1 MSMRVLMTGGGTAG
15 HINPALTIAAA
26 VQEEWPDCEVLF
38 VGTHDRME
46 TRLVP
51 AAGYNLVTMKIN
63 GFWRSLS
70 PKAMVHNAK
79 AAWQAA
85 MADSKAAKIINE
97 FRPDIAIGTGGYVC
111 GPILRRA
118 AKMGIPVVL
127 HESNALPGVTVKM
140 LSKWATVCVAEEA
153 AKAHL
158 PADTETVVTGNPLPP
173 DFHQINKQEARAR
186 LGLDERPV
194 VLSFGGSLGASA
206 INCAMTGVL
215 EKSVREG
222 KLQHIHGAGS
232 SGFAAMCEALE
243 KADVPIKGRGI
254 HVREY
259 IDNMK
264 DCMAAAD
271 LVICRC
277 GAMTLTELQACGKP
291 SILIPSPYVAENH
304 QFHNAQALVRR
315 DAAVCIEEKD
325 LTAAA
330 LWDAIVKITADP
342 ATLFTMGENAR
353 KGAVLDAKDRILA
366 VVKTALKTKKTP

>member
-1 MSMRVLMTGGGTAG
+1 MRVLMTGGGTAG

-26 VQEEWPDCEVLF
+26 IKETYPDAEILF
-38 VGTHDRME
+38 VGAEGRME

-51 AAGYNLVTMKIN
+51 AAGYAIKTMKVS
-63 GFWRSLS
+63 GFQRKITPSAL
-70 PKAMVHNAK
+70 VHNVK
-79 AAWQAA
+79 TAWQAA
-85 MADSKAAKIINE
+85 TADSKAAAILKE

-118 AKMGIPVVL
+118 AKMGIPVVV

-140 LSKWATVCVAEEA
+140 LSKWATVCVCEEA

-158 PADTETVVTGNPLPP
+158 PADANVVVTGNPLPA
-173 DFHQINKQEARAR
+173 DFHTINKQEARNR

-194 VLSFGGSLGASA
+194 VLSFGGSLGAAA

-232 SGFAAMCEALE
+232 GGFAAMCDALH
-243 KADVPIKGRGI
+243 AAHVPLKGDGI

-271 LVICRC
+271 VVICRC

-304 QFHNAQALVRR
+304 QFHNAQALVKR

-325 LTAAA
+325 LTASA
-330 LWDAIVKITADP
+330 LYEAINAITADP
-342 ATLFTMGENAR
+342 ARMVAMGQHAHD
-353 KGAVLDAKDRILA
+353 GAVLDAMERILG
-366 VVKTALKTKKTP
+366 VVRKVCKTA